1 MFLFAFRSTFSPI
14 FTSGKLRKMVPLL
27 QQINSKMN
35 AYVSKLAKNEVEFET
50 RSLTG
55 KYSVDGLASCAF
67 GVEAGSFDD
76 ENSEFFLHAKGA
88 FGILTQE
95 EDPNKKKSL
104 LEKITRVFRIIRI
117 VTSFLIPNV
126 IKKAAAMFG
135 FVDIFANF
143 MANEHSKFL
152 MSVIESSIIERKTSQ
167 TRRNDLVDMMIDAI
181 NEDPRDASEDGVEDN
196 LLPTEQWEEDS
207 KIMGFTRK
215 KKNLSHDDVIATA
228 LLMLSAGY
236 DTTGTAMGYILYELA
251 LNPDV
256 QEKLLE
262 EIREVAPDA
271 KDIPYET
278 LQSLPYLD
286 AIIQETM
293 RKHPVVPYLERL
305 CTKDY
310 KIPGHDYTVRKGD
323 NVRVNNAGICFDPDI
338 FPDPKSFKPE
348 RFLKENSGDRNPYSY
363 MAFSLGPR
371 NCLAMRF
378 ALIEMKMCITNLVS
392 NFRFFAS
399 SKTVKEVEWSPT
411 SIFGLAKGGLWIKCE
426 KR

>member
-1 MFLFAFRSTFSPI
+1 
-14 FTSGKLRKMVPLL
+14 
-27 QQINSKMN
+27 
-35 AYVSKLAKNEVEFET
+35 
-50 RSLTG
+50 
-55 KYSVDGLASCAF
+55 
-67 GVEAGSFDD
+67 
-76 ENSEFFLHAKGA
+76 
-88 FGILTQE
+88 
-95 EDPNKKKSL
+95 
-104 LEKITRVFRIIRI
+104 
-117 VTSFLIPNV
+117 
-126 IKKAAAMFG
+126 
-135 FVDIFANF
+135 
-143 MANEHSKFL
+143 
-152 MSVIESSIIERKTSQ
+152 
-167 TRRNDLVDMMIDAI
+167 
-181 NEDPRDASEDGVEDN
+181 
-196 LLPTEQWEEDS
+196 
-207 KIMGFTRK
+207 
-215 KKNLSHDDVIATA
+215 
-228 LLMLSAGY
+228 MLSAGY

-262 EIREVAPDA
+262 EIREVAQDGN
-271 KDIPYET
+271 DIPYET

-286 AIIQETM
+286 AIIQEAM

-310 KIPGHDYTVRKGD
+310 KIPGHDYVVKKGD

-348 RFLKENSGDRNPYSY
+348 RFLKENSGDRSPYSY

-392 NFRFFAS
+392 NFRFYAS